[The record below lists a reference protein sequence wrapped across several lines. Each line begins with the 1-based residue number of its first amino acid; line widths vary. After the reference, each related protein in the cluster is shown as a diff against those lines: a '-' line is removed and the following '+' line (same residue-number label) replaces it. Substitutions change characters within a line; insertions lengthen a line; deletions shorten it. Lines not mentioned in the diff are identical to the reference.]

1 MMTLTLNI
9 CCSASIRYAPPQRG
23 LDATYRVREEN
34 RMLNKLLPAAAVALL
49 ALSACDN
56 KPTEVTSVSADPMA
70 AEIANRAPVELPPA
84 IKKEATFRC
93 ADNSLVYV
101 TFFEGDKQALVRST
115 QTGTPVKLTAAN
127 AGDPL
132 KADGYEMTGTVKA
145 VTLTQPGKPK
155 QLCDL

>member
-1 MMTLTLNI
+1 
-9 CCSASIRYAPPQRG
+9 
-23 LDATYRVREEN
+23 
-34 RMLNKLLPAAAVALL
+34 MLNRLLPAAAVALL

-56 KPTEVTSVSADPMA
+56 KPTEVGSVAPDPLA

-84 IKKEATFRC
+84 IRKEVTFRC

-101 TFFEGDKQALVRST
+101 TFFEGDKQALVRETRTS
-115 QTGTPVKLTAAN
+115 TPVRLTAEA

-132 KADGYEMTGTVKA
+132 KADGYEMTGTTKA
-145 VTLTQPGKPK
+145 VTLTQPKKPK